1 LDGDHSLNA
10 THVLVFH
17 LLDDGVVV
25 AMAMVAVMMAMVVVV
40 VVVMVMMVEILCN
53 KVEMQYEDA
62 SIVTR
67 LKNRAAMVIM

>member
-1 LDGDHSLNA
+1 LDGDYSLKA
-10 THVLVFH
+10 TNVLVFH

-25 AMAMVAVMMAMVVVV
+25 AMAMVAVLMAMVVVV
-40 VVVMVMMVEILCN
+40 MVMVMMVEILCN